1 VPTLVEV
8 KRSGD
13 TRARR
18 EVVAQML
25 EYAANGPVYW
35 KVELLRTWFE
45 AECERQGIEPQ
56 VRLEGFGVADPDAY

>member
-1 VPTLVEV
+1 
-8 KRSGD
+8 
-13 TRARR
+13 
-18 EVVAQML
+18 ML